1 MNRKTNSMLLL
12 AGCCAV
18 QSCAAADAKATKQP
32 NILWIITDDQR
43 ADALECW
50 NRATRGSAES
60 ELGFVMSP
68 NVDKLAQE
76 GVLFTRSFCNSPVSA
91 PSRASIHTG
100 KYPHH
105 NAIPDFRLTHNTN
118 DFANPLFPT
127 ILTEL
132 GYKTSNFGK
141 LGTRIADSHDKMGFD
156 NINIYQA
163 NVSYGSLQSAGMT
176 DWGKIELWRPADKKG
191 KKEFWVY
198 EDGTRVEYYRDRPKG
213 LEIPAEDKKIRKD
226 FDKAQHIIR
235 KGDGVLGGEST
246 QPSHKTLD
254 GRIQESFIKYL
265 RNENSEFVALNGEKM
280 QGANTSQPQFLNLGF
295 HFPHTAVIPSKEY
308 RDLFLSKKYNVPEL
322 TDEEWSKMPAQVQR
336 WAKSGSIKT
345 LTAAQ
350 KEQIIRDYYAFCA
363 MGDML
368 IGEAVAEFKAYCKRN
383 DQPYYIV
390 YACGDHGWHL
400 GEQGVCSKSGGYIK
414 SNETAVIVISSEKNG
429 KFPAGKVVDDL
440 VEYVD
445 FYPTFLSLAGLDVS
459 DKKYDY
465 LDGRDL
471 TVTAS
476 GKVKGRDYVLGETNV
491 VAGPRGYL
499 RAKDFAFAMQIRE
512 SAPSVKYPA
521 GKNIKWALEAPREAV
536 NMTLFDLRVDP
547 KEQNN
552 VAYTAEYAALA
563 DWFRVKA
570 ANIIVGDGRVEV
582 TDWKKLND
590 FYVSD
595 FGVGSDDK
603 VLNIPKNL
611 IPKAKAK

>member
-1 MNRKTNSMLLL
+1 MYRKLNPVLLV
-12 AGCCAV
+12 AASCAI
-18 QSCAAADAKATKQP
+18 QSCATVDAKSEKQP

-50 NRATRGSAES
+50 NRATRGEAES

-68 NVDKLAQE
+68 NVDKLAKE

-127 ILTEL
+127 VLSEL
-132 GYKTSNFGK
+132 GYMTTNFGK

-163 NVSYGSLQSAGMT
+163 EVSYGSLQSAGMT
-176 DWGKIELWRPADKKG
+176 DWGKIELWQPADAKG
-191 KKEFWVY
+191 KKEFWIY
-198 EDGTRVEYYRDRPKG
+198 EDGTRVEYYRDRPDG
-213 LEIPAEDKKIRKD
+213 LEISAEDLKIRAD
-226 FDKAQHIIR
+226 YDEAQQIIR
-235 KGDGVLGGEST
+235 KGGGVLGGESP
-246 QPSHKTLD
+246 QPTRQTLD

-265 RNENSEFVALNGEKM
+265 TNENSEFTALNGETM

-308 RDLFLSKKYNVPEL
+308 RDLFLSKSYNVPEL
-322 TDEEWSKMPAQVQR
+322 TDEEWSKMPEQVQH
-336 WAKSGSIKT
+336 WAKSGSIKN
-345 LTAAQ
+345 LTPEQ

-400 GEQGVCSKSGGYIK
+400 GEQGVCSKSGGYVK
-414 SNETAVIVISSEKNG
+414 SNETAVIVVSSEKNG

-445 FYPTFLSLAGLDVS
+445 FYPTFISLAGLDAN
-459 DKKYDY
+459 DKKFDF

-512 SAPSVKYPA
+512 STPSVKYPA

-552 VAYTAEYAALA
+552 VAYTEEYAALA
-563 DWFRVKA
+563 DWFRTKA

-582 TDWKKLND
+582 TDWKIFNE

-595 FGVGSDDK
+595 FAVGSDDK
-603 VLNIPKNL
+603 VLDIPKNL
-611 IPKAKAK
+611 IPKVK